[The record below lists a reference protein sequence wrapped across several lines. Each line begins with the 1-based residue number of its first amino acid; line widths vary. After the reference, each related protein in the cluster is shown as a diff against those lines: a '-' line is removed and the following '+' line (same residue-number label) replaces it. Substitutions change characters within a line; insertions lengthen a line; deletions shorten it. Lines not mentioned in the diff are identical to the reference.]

1 MKAHSEKSMNVSDV
15 EVTDEDGFA
24 VPIRANNTIMKER
37 IWTNLVA
44 SKIVFQPGIQTKAL
58 RSTMSVR
65 DYSSR
70 GTQFARRVK
79 PARCHKREA
88 QW

>member
-24 VPIRANNTIMKER
+24 VPIKANNTMKER
-37 IWTNLVA
+37 FWINRVA
-44 SKIVFQPGIQTKAL
+44 SKIVFQSGIQTMAL

-70 GTQFARRVK
+70 GTEFARRVK